1 MSLRERRRKPR
12 NSDDLGG
19 SAFIEIRHSF
29 GPIRKSV
36 YKVVE
41 FNEHGI
47 SFLMPTADG
56 YFREG
61 QPLEFSLITPDLAKV
76 ESFGLVRYHH
86 PYNDETGN
94 SYYRVGVEH
103 RRLGTIPKQ
112 DNFRIRPD
120 RLSLAEL
127 ESKHA
132 IYFSL
137 GDKEYGFPLADISR
151 YSAAFLCT
159 EEEGLGL
166 GVSNALDEVEIA
178 FGRRTIFDGIVVVT
192 RRISEGELCRIV
204 VEPRSAIFDIDA
216 IEAQERIAGIS
227 HSVDN
232 LMESTRKFQQIDPV
246 YKALV
251 ADTRAFLEGFR
262 EILEAP
268 LAAKPMS
275 EIERAAFLDEMS
287 EVFNAKYDE
296 YWIALEKLAAS
307 FDFSDEQH
315 RIYKSYLQRHIH
327 PLILSA
333 PICHRIYYKP
343 LGYPGDY
350 EMMRMIRE
358 NIYDGPTLLSKLIHA
373 HAMRNP
379 LAGAN
384 RNRIEYLAGKICDFV
399 ESRPQEEV
407 RILSI
412 ACGPALEIQH
422 LIDTRPEVAGR
433 IRLTL
438 LDQEIKALRYSQD
451 AIYMKRILKNCNI
464 RVDLIHRNIGSF
476 LKQIARGRVDLPP
489 FDMIYIFGLFDY
501 FDDRTCS
508 FCMNKSA
515 TLLKEDG
522 KMLVSN
528 YSLDGHAHRVFME
541 YAFEWF
547 MVYRDL
553 DQMRKLGE
561 MMERPCSIRVD
572 EEPFGVIK
580 FLELDFGEAS

>member
-1 MSLRERRRKPR
+1 MSLRERRKKPR
-12 NSDDLGG
+12 NSELLNG
-19 SAFIEIRHSF
+19 SAFIEIQHTF
-29 GPIRKSV
+29 GPVRKSV

-41 FNEHGI
+41 FDEHGT
-47 SFLMPTADG
+47 SFLMPTSDG

-61 QPLEFSLITPDLAKV
+61 QPLDYYLVTPDLARV
-76 ESFGLVRYHH
+76 ESYGFVRYYQPFH
-86 PYNDETGN
+86 DETGN
-94 SYYRVGVEH
+94 SFYRVGVENRH
-103 RRLGTIPKQ
+103 LGTTPKQ
-112 DNFRIRPD
+112 DSFRIRPE
-120 RLSLAEL
+120 RLSLANI

-132 IYFSL
+132 IYFVQE
-137 GDKEYGFPLADISR
+137 DREYGFPLADISR

-166 GVSNALDEVEIA
+166 GISNAIEDVEIA
-178 FGRRTIFDGIVVVT
+178 VGRRAIFNGTVVVT
-192 RRISEGELCRIV
+192 RRISEGDLCRIV

-216 IEAQERIAGIS
+216 IEAQERIVGIS
-227 HSVDN
+227 RSVDN
-232 LMESTRKFQQIDPV
+232 LMESTRKYHQIEPAF
-246 YKALV
+246 KALV
-251 ADTRAFLEGFR
+251 ADTRAYLEGFR
-262 EILEAP
+262 DILDTP

-275 EIERAAFLDEMS
+275 EAERTAFLDELSMAFS
-287 EVFNAKYDE
+287 AKYDE
-296 YWIALEKLAAS
+296 YWKALEDLTES
-307 FDFSDEQH
+307 LDLSDETH
-315 RIYKSYLQRHIH
+315 GIYKSYLQNHIH
-327 PLILSA
+327 PLILNA
-333 PICHRIYYKP
+333 PICHRIYFKP

-358 NIYDGPTLLSKLIHA
+358 NTYDGSTLLSKLVHA
-373 HAMRNP
+373 HALRNP

-384 RNRIEYLAGKICDFV
+384 RNRIEYLAGKICEFV
-399 ESRPQEEV
+399 ESCPQEEV

-412 ACGPALEIQH
+412 ASGPALEIQH
-422 LIDTRPEVAGR
+422 LIETRPDVASR

-451 AIYMKRILKNCNI
+451 AIYMKRILKNCDI
-464 RVDLIHRNIGSF
+464 RVELIHRNVGTF
-476 LKQIARGRVDLPP
+476 LKQIARGRGDFEP

-515 TLLKEDG
+515 TLLKEKG

-528 YSLDGHAHRVFME
+528 YSLEGHAHRVFME

-547 MVYRDL
+547 MVYRNL
-553 DQMRKLGE
+553 DQMRKLGQ

-580 FLELDFGEAS
+580 FLELDFGEVS